1 LHRFV
6 KISLAVLCSLLLSL
20 QQPIEPAN
28 AATAAA
34 PAASAAAAAPV
45 AAPAAAPAPVV
56 SAPSASGP
64 ADLAAPS
71 LGEAASTRF
80 EGELAEGEAVNQYFN
95 EMLDTSRVRENPLG
109 ALLRRLPRYG
119 MSFFRQPPSTYA
131 PLESVPIT
139 AGYVLGPDDELVITL
154 WGMTEGNFE
163 VTINRD
169 GLANVPHIGSIRLA
183 GYTLEEAKRVLR
195 AAFDRYFTDYQM
207 NVSMGGLRS
216 VTVYVTGDVHRP
228 GAYTVSSFATL
239 VNALLASGG
248 PSESGTL
255 RRVELKRRG
264 KTIVVFDMYDLL
276 LKGDKTKDV
285 RLLPEDVVFV
295 PPVGP
300 LVGLAGEVRRPGVY
314 ELKTKTRVQDLL
326 YLAGGVSAQT
336 FKGRI
341 QYYSV
346 QNQYYRIVF
355 EGSVDGLA
363 GRLLADGD
371 VLRLFPVVDTPT
383 VVKIAGPVGRAGT
396 YGVIPG
402 VTRVSELIAQAGGL
416 LATASNQAELTRVT
430 PTPDG
435 PVTQRFEI
443 DLPAALRGEPGND
456 LVLELDDYLLVHLIP
471 EWENQRLVRVAG
483 EVLHPGTYAVIKG
496 ERLSDLLRRCGGFTS
511 RAGIRGAVFTRR
523 RVAEEQRKE
532 MNRVADQLERDLLE
546 SERALAA
553 SAVPSA
559 AYIEENRRRH
569 ELIANLRSVD
579 ILGRVVLRLDVPEAL
594 AGTPWDVELENGDS
608 LRIPEIPSTV
618 EVMGAVYA
626 ASSHVY
632 NPHMGIDDYVNAAG
646 GYLRSAHK
654 RMLYLLKSDGTVVRL
669 TRGAGLFSKKKWEPG
684 KGFTARV
691 EPGDTIVAPV
701 KYSDRQSFEAF
712 KDAVDIIY
720 KVAVAVGVII
730 R

>member
-1 LHRFV
+1 MHRFV